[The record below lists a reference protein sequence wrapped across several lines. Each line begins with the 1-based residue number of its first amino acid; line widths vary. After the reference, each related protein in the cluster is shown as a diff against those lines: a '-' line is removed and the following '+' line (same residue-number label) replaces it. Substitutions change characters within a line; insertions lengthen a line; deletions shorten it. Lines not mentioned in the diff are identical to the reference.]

1 MSDQPSQQ
9 QTCPNCG
16 FSLPPGARY
25 CPECGTRVASAPYDP
40 DAFRDAIEDAVPD
53 TEQPPTVPAFKPV
66 TVQPQ
71 ETPPPT
77 PESTAP
83 VGEPLQ
89 AQPAWTASPA
99 AWPSEPAYA
108 LPERRGW
115 RENRT
120 LWIILAIFGF
130 IVFCC
135 CGLGFLLFIVASFD
149 SSFQSQV
156 SLGTGL
162 M

>member
-1 MSDQPSQQ
+1 MSDQPGQQ

-16 FSLPPGARY
+16 FVLPQHARY
-25 CPECGTRVASAPYDP
+25 CPECGTRVAGAPYDP

-53 TEQPPTVPAFKPV
+53 VDEPRAIPAFKPV
-66 TVQPQ
+66 TPQPQ
-71 ETPPPT
+71 DAPPSPAPGTPIGEPQPGPPT
-77 PESTAP
+77 
-83 VGEPLQ
+83 
-89 AQPAWTASPA
+89 WTASPSE
-99 AWPSEPAYA
+99 WPTNPAYA

-156 SLGTGL
+156 SLGTFL
-162 M
+162 T